1 MSEIVP
7 HGTNFVP
14 HDIWWIYV
22 ADQSCGTIIFGNKSK
37 NYKLNAIFKYVKN
50 ISSNIENIDLIIFF

>member
-37 NYKLNAIFKYVKN
+37 NYKLNAIFKWMCHMAQFLCH
-50 ISSNIENIDLIIFF
+50 DFFVDI

>member
-37 NYKLNAIFKYVKN
+37 KKFQLIVTLSMWN
-50 ISSNIENIDLIIFF
+50 IQIKILKI

>member
-7 HGTNFVP
+7 DGTNFVP

-37 NYKLNAIFKYVKN
+37 KKFQLIVTLSMWN
-50 ISSNIENIDLIIFF
+50 IQIKILKI